1 MKHKIILAFI
11 LLIFFGCKKTEDISQ
26 NKKKIEGSVQKGP
39 FSIGT
44 NITIN
49 ELNQDLSQTGRTFT
63 TQISDNSG
71 HFAINNINLSSNYI
85 SLRADGFYF
94 NEVLGLPSKAQI
106 TLNAISYISDKN
118 VINVNILSH
127 LEKPRVEYLLE
138 HGVNFSDAKSQAQAE
153 VLNVFNLESP
163 NFEPSEDLNIIK
175 EGENNAILLAISVI
189 LQGFR
194 KEGELSEILSI
205 ISNDL
210 KEDGVFENIALGSQ
224 LINHAVYLN
233 TASIRTNLEN
243 RYLGQNINATIPN
256 FEKYI
261 THFIDSSDF
270 EVTETLIR
278 YPTTG
283 NFGDNILDLNK
294 TNYEGQI
301 FSLRATLVEGASLK
315 IKITSLSQNPWN
327 YTLGSNINWSITLY
341 DEINHSQYFTII
353 EPDQNSDLLILFD
366 TGSYLVEYYEMGSIL
381 PTRSKIITK

>member
-1 MKHKIILAFI
+1 MKQKLILVVLFF
-11 LLIFFGCKKTEDISQ
+11 LFFGCKKTENPLE

-39 FSIGT
+39 FAIGT

-63 TQISDNSG
+63 TQISDKSG
-71 HFAINNINLSSNYI
+71 HFSINNINLSSDYI

-106 TLNAISYISDKN
+106 TLNAISDISDKN
-118 VINVNILSH
+118 IINVNILSH
-127 LEKPRVEYLLE
+127 LEKPRVEYLIE
-138 HGVNFSDAKSQAQAE
+138 HGISFSDAKVQAQAE

-163 NFEPSEDLNIIK
+163 NFEPSEDLNIVE
-175 EGENNAILLAISVI
+175 EGESNAILLAISVI

-210 KEDGVFENIALGSQ
+210 KEDGVFENNALGSK

-270 EVTETLIR
+270 EVTETLIG
-278 YPTTG
+278 YPPTG
-283 NFGDNILDLNK
+283 IFGDNILDLDK
-294 TNYEGQI
+294 TNYEGQT
-301 FSLRATLVEGASLK
+301 FSLRATLVDGASLK
-315 IKITSLSQNPWN
+315 IKITSLSQNPWL

-341 DEINHSQYFTII
+341 DYINHSQYFTII
-353 EPDQNSDLLILFD
+353 EPDQNSDLQMLFD
-366 TGSYLVEYYEMGSIL
+366 AGSYLVEYYEMGSIL